1 MQIAPTVKK
10 ILLAIAVLVATYAV
24 MVLLLRAI
32 GMENVHQMIHQTG
45 IWAPIIFVILC
56 AFSLVIAPLS
66 GSSLYI
72 VGGALFGKEV
82 GFLLGLLATIL
93 GCSINFWIS
102 RKLGRKV
109 ASRFIGE
116 SHLDELDKFIQE
128 IKSHH
133 SIFYIALVMPL
144 AQDMVS
150 YAIGLTK
157 VKYSHFLIALVI
169 SGMGIVAAYI
179 YLGTSLLESLVGQ

>member
-10 ILLAIAVLVATYAV
+10 VLLAIAVLAATYAV
-24 MVLLLRAI
+24 MVVALRAI
-32 GMENVHQMIHQTG
+32 GLDNLHQMIDQTG
-45 IWAPIIFVILC
+45 AWAPILFVILC
-56 AFSLVIAPLS
+56 AFSLIIAPLS
-66 GSSLYI
+66 GSSMFI
-72 VGGALFGKEV
+72 VGGALFGKEK
-82 GFLLGLLATIL
+82 GFVLGMLGNTL
-93 GCSINFWIS
+93 GCSVNFWIS

-109 ASRFIGE
+109 ASRFVGD
-116 SHLDELDKFIQE
+116 SHLEELDKFTQE

-157 VKYSHFLIALVI
+157 VKYSHFLVSLVV
-169 SGMGIVAAYI
+169 SGVAIVAAYI
-179 YLGTSLLESLVGQ
+179 YLGTGLLESLVN